1 MKILTMN
8 LWHGLSPS
16 SLLSFERLEPE
27 PRRRIREQIQI
38 DLLKSVD
45 PDIAFFQE
53 LNPISTRFQQ
63 MCRELGRQ
71 GVSQPDL
78 VGTKLFGWGFP
89 LHLFSGLAILAK
101 PIFPLDVVKAVRL
114 SGGQGHSFVHKW
126 ASLQLQEERFAIFA
140 ETTRRG
146 IGRVLF
152 INSHLHHGLEATE
165 AFVEK
170 LKTTMGEC
178 ELSNSAKSEMR
189 ERLFAGNER
198 RNREMSVLL
207 RELEPIQSQYD
218 LIILGGDFNC
228 EPEGEVGQRLRD
240 LGFTDVWKQDH
251 PNEAGFTYDRAE
263 NLANH
268 ILQDRFPST
277 LMVQDLS
284 FSSKTKDSLVKLVQE
299 QERRPRRIDQLWIR
313 SPLRNVKQ
321 SRSELVGF
329 PNAQGMAPSDHFGL
343 VAELTIE

>member
-1 MKILTMN
+1 MN

-16 SLLSFERLEPE
+16 SLISFERLEPE
-27 PRRRIREQIQI
+27 PRRLIREKLQL
-38 DLLKSVD
+38 DLLRSVD

-53 LNPISTRFQQ
+53 MNPISTRFHQL
-63 MCRELGRQ
+63 CRELGRQ

-78 VGTKLFGWGFP
+78 VGIKLFGWGLP

-101 PIFPLDVVKAVRL
+101 PIFPLDLIKAVRL

-146 IGRVLF
+146 VGRVLL
-152 INSHLHHGLEATE
+152 INTHLHHGLEATE
-165 AFVEK
+165 AFLEK
-170 LKTTMGEC
+170 LTHAMGEC
-178 ELSNSAKSEMR
+178 ELPASARSEIR

-198 RNREMSVLL
+198 RDREMSVLL
-207 RELEPIQSQYD
+207 RELEGIHSHYD
-218 LIILGGDFNC
+218 LILLGGDFNC
-228 EPEGEVGQRLRD
+228 EPEGEVGQKLRD
-240 LGFTDVWKQDH
+240 LGFVDVWKQDH

-263 NLANH
+263 NVANH

-277 LMVQDLS
+277 LMVEDLS
-284 FSSKTKDSLVKLVQE
+284 FSSKTKESLVKLVQE
-299 QERRPRRIDQLWIR
+299 QERRPRRIDQFWIR
-313 SPLRNVKQ
+313 SPLHRVKQ
-321 SRSELVGF
+321 SRSDLVGF
-329 PNAQGMAPSDHFGL
+329 PNKEGMAPSDHFGL